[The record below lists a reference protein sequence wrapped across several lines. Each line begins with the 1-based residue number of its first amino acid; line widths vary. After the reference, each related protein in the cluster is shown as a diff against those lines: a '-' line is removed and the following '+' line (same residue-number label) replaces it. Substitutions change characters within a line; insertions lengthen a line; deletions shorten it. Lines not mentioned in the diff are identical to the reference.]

1 MKIFATLLASS
12 LLLMTSQIQA
22 KTITSPAQ
30 QVNLVEVYSSQGCSS
45 CPPAERWLSQ
55 FKTDERLFTQF
66 IPINL
71 HVDYWD
77 YIGWKDPYAL
87 PEFTK
92 RQQNYKRLGHT
103 RNIATPGFVVNGKG
117 WNGWFYKRPIPV
129 DNSAVVGELSAE
141 INNGKV
147 EVNFDAEHSLPP
159 LVQAHV
165 AILGFDQVTK
175 VTRGENRGRHL
186 PHDFVVIGYDR
197 VSTHVNGKQVSA
209 KLTLP
214 SSDKFNSAQKA
225 IVIWLSDRFDPK
237 PIQVVGDWL

>member
-1 MKIFATLLASS
+1 M
-12 LLLMTSQIQA
+12 
-22 KTITSPAQ
+22 
-30 QVNLVEVYSSQGCSS
+30 
-45 CPPAERWLSQ
+45 
-55 FKTDERLFTQF
+55 
-66 IPINL
+66 
-71 HVDYWD
+71 
-77 YIGWKDPYAL
+77 
-87 PEFTK
+87 
-92 RQQNYKRLGHT
+92 GHT

-141 INNGKV
+141 INNDKV

-197 VSTHVNGKQVSA
+197 VSTHVNGKQVST

-214 SSDKFNSAQKA
+214 NTHKFNSAQKA
-225 IVIWLSDRFDPK
+225 IVVWLSDRFDPK